1 MIKNIGILVLGLLV
15 GAFLMNVYS
24 GIQVKDMDSN
34 FQSKEPINTKLESNS
49 NLNAS
54 NTVSDSS
61 KTKILLEEIDSLKA
75 ELSIANSP
83 ELNSQNK
90 VIRNGLEYTESDL
103 KEMTDEAFSKVIFDL
118 YKKRDKLSEEEE
130 KFGSIALE
138 ALKRNQPIEL
148 KNLFGVGSKLPD
160 GSLKRREDTYKKHLA
175 QEKDINWAYQAEG
188 FLRNYFGSLRDSDFL
203 ALRIDCRSSTCE
215 VAGIFNFEGVV
226 DEMSIEQLAKSDRL
240 ESYIRVRNE
249 IQQLPLFTTY
259 FKTSMSRISFNA
271 NTFILNP
278 MPHMFFFHRA
288 K

>member
-24 GIQVKDMDSN
+24 GIQVKDMGSN

-160 GSLKRREDTYKKHLA
+160 GLLKRREDTYKKHLA

-259 FKTSMSRISFNA
+259 FKTSMSSISFNA

-278 MPHMFFFHRA
+278 MPHVFFFHRA